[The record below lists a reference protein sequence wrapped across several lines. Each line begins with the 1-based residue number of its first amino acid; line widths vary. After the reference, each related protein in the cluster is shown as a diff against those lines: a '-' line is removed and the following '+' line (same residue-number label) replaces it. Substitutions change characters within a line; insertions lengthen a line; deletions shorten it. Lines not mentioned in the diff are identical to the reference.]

1 MYNFL
6 SDAEWKGGFASF
18 FQGEQPER
26 TEVQSHSC
34 SYVLK
39 CQISV

>member
-26 TEVQSHSC
+26 IKC
-34 SYVLK
+34 SLTVAVM
-39 CQISV
+39 C